1 MYPLSVF
8 TYPAVPV
15 VKNLPK
21 SPENTKECSVLV
33 AVNAPLVALIEQLI
47 PKACKEFIISCIV
60 SVAPND
66 IVVGVEPSSNRFR
79 SAPSLNPI

>member
-21 SPENTKECSVLV
+21 SPENTNECSVLV

-60 SVAPND
+60 SVAPKE
-66 IVVGVEPSSNRFR
+66 IVVGVEPSSNKFK